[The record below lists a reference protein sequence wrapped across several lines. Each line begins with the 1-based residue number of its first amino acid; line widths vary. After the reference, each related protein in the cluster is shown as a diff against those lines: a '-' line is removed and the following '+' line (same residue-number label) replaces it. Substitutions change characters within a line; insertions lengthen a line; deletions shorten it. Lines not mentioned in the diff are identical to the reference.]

1 MIALVLVTVATLLVV
16 AALVALGAHIDQR
29 ALRHDAKPRR

>member
-1 MIALVLVTVATLLVV
+1 MIALVLVTVATLLAV
-16 AALVALGAHIDQR
+16 AGLVTLGAHVDKR